1 MKESS
6 KERLATLLMDELLE
20 RLSTRESLRKILG
33 EMTSLPIDDVV
44 EHLLVDFERVVEE
57 YRLKH
62 VPATKQSPEKRV
74 KQTRDESPVEPPG
87 TIHEDTVEANPPSVP
102 DSTIA
107 AALSTELPKEVEP
120 NPVPAP
126 AEPVAKEPSKPDTMK
141 SQPSEEETG
150 KAKPPKPEPAK
161 HTIVPQ
167 AKDDDTPKKVQ
178 SMPSVKLD
186 PIKLEFPKIRL
197 KASESSPATT
207 SSPPPTVREPRPV
220 EEKKETPGAGQP
232 PAGGEEEL
240 RRLEELARKIES
252 EYASR
257 KKQQQ
262 QQLAVLSDEVSRKD
276 PVDAIPPKLDD
287 RAIPVSEDDEEI
299 IGGETGGSTKQT
311 TRARYN
317 FSEDD
322 YVYVHAVGRIP
333 EGESSVSDPFMLEEK
348 GIDGHEFAFAFDYG
362 EMRFYLSKINPNE
375 MSVSKAMVLLLN
387 KQESIQVQGV
397 HESILNDLR
406 GHGVLLPFDFG
417 TVARGKDHFVGLLDK
432 NLEDLQDALD
442 DVEKTTWWT
451 VTASVLDSTIARI
464 VGTDVQSIGRDR
476 TRDRASYTSTPQGKK
491 FDIKVLERILQ
502 REKKLA
508 ESIHEALSAV
518 AERSDIDTMIG
529 LGSGSSE
536 DWKVILKGSY
546 DVPKRDVGK
555 FSRTVTDLQYHHL
568 QFDLML
574 ALTGDKESFALRRK

>member
-20 RLSTRESLRKILG
+20 RLSARESLRKVLG

-44 EHLLVDFERVVEE
+44 EHLLNDFERVVEE
-57 YRLKH
+57 YRQKH
-62 VPATKQSPEKRV
+62 VSAPKQPAEKRP
-74 KQTRDESPVEPPG
+74 KQTREETTAEISGAVQEN
-87 TIHEDTVEANPPSVP
+87 TVEAEAQSVSI
-102 DSTIA
+102 STASA
-107 AALSTELPKEVEP
+107 APSTETPRAVELNP
-120 NPVPAP
+120 EPVPSEP
-126 AEPVAKEPSKPDTMK
+126 AAVE
-141 SQPSEEETG
+141 Q
-150 KAKPPKPEPAK
+150 PKPESMKKPVSGQEQVKAEPEKLEPAR
-161 HTIVPQ
+161 HADVPQ
-167 AKDDDTPKKVQ
+167 AKDDDARKKAQ

-197 KASESSPATT
+197 KAADKSPATI
-207 SSPPPTVREPRPV
+207 SPPPPPV
-220 EEKKETPGAGQP
+220 AQETLPLEERKDTPHAGQP

-240 RRLEELARKIES
+240 RRLEELARKIEA

-262 QQLAVLSDEVSRKD
+262 LAVLPGEE
-276 PVDAIPPKLDD
+276 PAGDAGDRVAPKVEET
-287 RAIPVSEDDEEI
+287 AISVSEDDEEI
-299 IGGETGGSTKQT
+299 VGTETGGPAKQT

-317 FSEDD
+317 FSDDD

-333 EGESSVSDPFMLEEK
+333 DGENSVADPFMLEEK
-348 GIDGHEFAFAFDYG
+348 GIDGHEFAFAFDYTG
-362 EMRFYLSKINPNE
+362 MRFYLSKINPEE

-417 TVARGKDHFVGLLDK
+417 TVARGKDYFVGLLDK
-432 NLEDLQDALD
+432 NLDDLQDALD
-442 DVEKTTWWT
+442 EVEKTTWWT

-464 VGTDVQSIGRDR
+464 VGTEVQSIGRDR
-476 TRDRASYTSTPQGKK
+476 TRDRASYTSSPQGKK

-518 AERSDIDTMIG
+518 ADRSDVDTMIG

-546 DVPKRDVGK
+546 DVPKRNIGK
-555 FSRTVTDLQYHHL
+555 FNRTVTDLQYHHL

-574 ALTGDKESFALRRK
+574 ALAGDKESFTLRRK